1 MATGTDIAWLDGT
14 FLPLAEA
21 RISPLD
27 RGFLFA
33 DAVYEV
39 LPVYEGRVYRL
50 QQHLDRLERSLREIR
65 LPPPLARE
73 AWCSLFG
80 GLVTRNGGGD
90 LLIYVQVSRGAEHER
105 MHVPRGTARPTV
117 FAFAS
122 RASAPLPDPASRAVA
137 CVTAADIRWG
147 RCDIKSTALLANVL
161 LKWQAQDAGA
171 VEAVLLRDGM
181 LTEGSSSS
189 VHVLAGGVLLTPPQT
204 HAVLPGTT
212 RDVLAEIAPRCDI
225 EYRQAPVPED
235 VLRDAAEVMIA
246 SAGGGLRSVVA
257 LDGRPVGDG
266 RPGPAFRRLYRCWW
280 ESRREFSTECH
291 E

>member
-1 MATGTDIAWLDGT
+1 VAAGTDIAWLDGA
-14 FLPLAEA
+14 FLPLAAA

-50 QQHLDRLERSLREIR
+50 EQHLERLERSLGEIR

-73 AWCSLFG
+73 AWRSLFG
-80 GLVTRNGGGD
+80 GLVARNGGGD
-90 LLIYVQVSRGAEHER
+90 LLIYVQVSRGVEAER
-105 MHVPRGTARPTV
+105 VHVPRGTARPTV

-122 RASAPLPDPASRAVA
+122 KAPATLPDPDSRAVV
-137 CVTAADIRWG
+137 CITSADIRWG

-171 VEAVLLRDGM
+171 VEALLLRDGM
-181 LTEGSSSS
+181 LTEGTSSS
-189 VHVLAGGVLLTPPQT
+189 VHVLTGGVLLTPPQT
-204 HAVLPGTT
+204 PAVLPGTT
-212 RDVLAEIAPRCDI
+212 RDVLLEIAPRCGQ
-225 EYRQAPVPED
+225 ECRQAPVPET
-235 VLRDAAEVMIA
+235 VLRNAEEIIIA
-246 SAGGGLRSVVA
+246 SAGGGLRAVVA
-257 LDGRPVGDG
+257 LDGHRVGDG

-280 ESRREFSTECH
+280 ESRREFSTECS